1 MTSKT
6 IHSGSFLKRP
16 LKAALAAGLL
26 AAGLSACSQE
36 EAPPPA
42 EQAQAPTSTQVGGL
56 DQTGPYDVVEG
67 WFKPGIEGWDQPVIA
82 VTVDNANR
90 IFIGNADQKATQ
102 PNSPMLSADGALLEE
117 RSTTSEKPASEKT
130 HAHQIMVLNGNGEV
144 IEDWSQWDDTIVIPH
159 NIEISPYDPERHLW
173 VVDRDDH
180 QIHKFTNDGKELV
193 MTLGEAGVPGTDE
206 NHFNRPAGL
215 AFLPDGSFY
224 VADGYVNSRI
234 VKFDKDGNYLL
245 EWGSK
250 GTGPGQFNL
259 VHSVTIDSQR
269 RIYASDR
276 SNHRVQVFDENGTFI
291 EEWPD
296 VGSPTRVVVTEDNAV
311 WIAEADHNRIA
322 KFDLNG
328 HLQTYWG
335 VTGDEPG
342 AMDNPHSFAVDENG
356 NLYIADAWNNRVQ
369 KFTPSEHADKSRL
382 IAPAFIFEK

>member
-1 MTSKT
+1 MINSNE
-6 IHSGSFLKRP
+6 GLFRQP
-16 LKAALAAGLL
+16 LKVAIAAGFMVVGL
-26 AAGLSACSQE
+26 AACSQE
-36 EAPPPA
+36 EAPPTA
-42 EQAQAPTSTQVGGL
+42 EKAQAPTQIGGL

-82 VTVDNANR
+82 VTVDNADR

-102 PNSPMLSADGALLEE
+102 PNSPMLSADGAVLEE
-117 RSTTSEKPASEKT
+117 RSTTSQKPASEKT

-193 MTLGEAGVPGTDE
+193 MTLGESGVPGTDE

-276 SNHRVQVFDENGTFI
+276 SNHRVQVFDENGAFI
-291 EEWPD
+291 AEWTN

-311 WIAEADHNRIA
+311 WIAEADYNRIA

-335 VTGDEPG
+335 VTGDAPG
-342 AMDNPHSFAVDENG
+342 AMDNPHSFAVDESG
-356 NLYIADAWNNRVQ
+356 NLYVADAWNNRVQ

-382 IAPAFIFEK
+382 IAPDFTFTK